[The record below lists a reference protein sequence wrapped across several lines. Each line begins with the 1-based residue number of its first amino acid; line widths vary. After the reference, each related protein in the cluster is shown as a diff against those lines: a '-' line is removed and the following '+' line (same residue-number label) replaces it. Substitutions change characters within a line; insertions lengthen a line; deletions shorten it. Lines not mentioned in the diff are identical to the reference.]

1 MISVIVPVYNVQ
13 PYLVQC
19 VESIRTQT
27 FCDLEI
33 ILVDDGSSDECPRL
47 CDEYAAKDARIKVIH
62 KSNGG
67 LSDARNAGVKIA
79 VGEWIY
85 FADSDDW
92 LESDAI
98 EKLYGFAI
106 TNDCNVVQGNMYYVY
121 SDHMLYRKVCRRE
134 RKANVL
140 SRDEAMREL
149 IINDR
154 VKNFAWGK
162 LYKAELIKDLEF
174 PVGWFFE
181 DCFWQHRVV
190 DRVCKYGIIDVPLY
204 YYRQRE
210 DSISSTS
217 SEKIKDLLDG
227 YGCRLVFIRVHYPQ
241 YYNLMCKMHDRI
253 YAQVYPQA
261 GPSGVAHRIFDR
273 VLSKLR
279 TINRYKTVYNNEKTD
294 NQCR

>member
-13 PYLVQC
+13 PYLEQC

-174 PVGWFFE
+174 PVGRFFE

-210 DSISSTS
+210 DSISGSMGDNRS
-217 SEKIKDLLDG
+217 DLLYGYRERYNFIQQKYPGLEKIMKLKYEEFYREFLGADNGNSFRQFWKRVKHRLLG
-227 YGCRLVFIRVHYPQ
+227 TKY
-241 YYNLMCKMHDRI
+241 KRI
-253 YAQVYPQA
+253 A
-261 GPSGVAHRIFDR
+261 I
-273 VLSKLR
+273 
-279 TINRYKTVYNNEKTD
+279 
-294 NQCR
+294 